1 MSMSLTKPK
10 PAAAR
15 KPVVSPKP
23 RAAPPRRTQAERS
36 AATKLRVLAAA
47 AAKIR
52 VRGYAQLRTADVAE
66 AAGVSRGAMLHHF
79 PTKNALVVATLEHVF
94 EAARLISRAR
104 AEALQ
109 PAADLIEAVIE
120 DAREFFFNKHFKVA
134 LDIVLSTST
143 DTELRDQ
150 VLAISQAARLP
161 VEAAWAEA
169 LVSRGAAAQTAADLV
184 ALTTGL
190 VRGMAIRALWQDDAA
205 WFERLFALWR
215 RMAERF
221 LAPELAKPKRRR
233 R

>member
-1 MSMSLTKPK
+1 MSLTKRK
-10 PAAAR
+10 PAAAG
-15 KPVVSPKP
+15 KPIVSLKP

-94 EAARLISRAR
+94 EAARLISRTR
-104 AEALQ
+104 AESLQ

-120 DAREFFFNKHFKVA
+120 DAREFFFNQHFKVA

-143 DTELRDQ
+143 DADLRDQ

-169 LVSRGAAAQTAADLV
+169 LVGRGAPAQTAADLV